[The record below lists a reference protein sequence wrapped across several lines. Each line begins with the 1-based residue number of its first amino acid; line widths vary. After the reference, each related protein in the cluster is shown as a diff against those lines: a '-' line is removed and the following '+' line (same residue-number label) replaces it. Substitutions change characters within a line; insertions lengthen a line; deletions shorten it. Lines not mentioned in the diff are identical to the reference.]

1 MHRFI
6 AYLLIFSVIA
16 TNVAWAMDDCSSQYS
31 NSEVSGLA
39 LSSGLSSDNQSNNV
53 CDERCVGWL
62 HLVAITPTTKLN
74 YFPFTRQE
82 VVRTDISFHS
92 LDKMPPIDP
101 HKSKCLLGVL

>member
-6 AYLLIFSVIA
+6 AHLLIFSVLA

-31 NSEVSGLA
+31 NNEVSGLVLA
-39 LSSGLSSDNQSNNV
+39 SGLAGDLSSDSQNDDV
-53 CDERCVGWL
+53 CDEPCVGWL
-62 HLVAITPTTKLN
+62 HLVAITPGTKLD

-92 LDKMPPIDP
+92 LDKTPPIRP
-101 HKSKCLLGVL
+101 PQI